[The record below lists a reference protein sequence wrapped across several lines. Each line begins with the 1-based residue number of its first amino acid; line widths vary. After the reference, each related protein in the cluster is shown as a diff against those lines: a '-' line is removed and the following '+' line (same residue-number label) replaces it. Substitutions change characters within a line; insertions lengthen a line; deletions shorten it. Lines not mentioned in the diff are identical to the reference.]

1 MDKNTHNAILATQIL
16 LHIYI
21 LLNIIL
27 LQGEKGIEFQ
37 GNFYLLTLQLANYIR
52 IVSLCTGILF

>member
-1 MDKNTHNAILATQIL
+1 MVHNAILATQIL
-16 LHIYI
+16 LHIYT

-37 GNFYLLTLQLANYIR
+37 GNVYLLTLQLANYIR
-52 IVSLCTGILF
+52 DISLCTAI